1 MKKTIASNNNTEPNI
16 AAMTTLPPL
25 PTDVLLWNDYLF
37 PEEIHN
43 GDQSDD
49 NTPTFSGKGEPGM
62 TAVIDLGGGQSVR
75 VPVDSTGK
83 WSWTPA
89 PALADGTYTWSVALE
104 DAAGNRGESTTPIT
118 FDVNTRGNAVSIS
131 HAEDNTG
138 TLTNPLASGSSTDDV
153 NPVIV
158 GTATRGSLVTLY
170 VDGNAVG
177 SMIAD
182 PTTGEWAIEINPALE
197 SGKTYEIT
205 AGEYNGPGDN
215 PPNTR
220 PFLLS
225 VDTVVPTG
233 SFDRIEDNEGVYK
246 GDLANPGVTDDTTPT
261 LHGTGRPGDV
271 VFVRNGSDIIDSVTV
286 RADGSWE
293 YTLPEQTNGTAL
305 DVSVVFRGPTGV
317 ESAPTAPWKLVI
329 DTEAPNKPIIGDVED
344 DVAPAIGP
352 IHNGDTT
359 DDTKPVFSGEGAVPG
374 DKVELIVDDEVVGT
388 AIVGDDGKWEV
399 TPEDDLAEGNHEAV
413 VVIRDPAGNA
423 SDPSDPIGFIV
434 DTQPPAKPTID
445 SVYDD
450 AGLKKGFLAPGDI
463 TDDSTPTFKGTAEEN
478 SLVFIIVNGREVDSV
493 RATDTGAWE
502 WTPKLGLAN
511 GHYDVEVVARDAAGL
526 RSEPSDAF
534 SFDLLAGGVP
544 TAPAITDVIDD
555 VVANTGT
562 IQHNGIT
569 NDDKP
574 TIKGTGVDG
583 TTIYLY
589 DGTNPDPI
597 GSAVVIGGQ
606 WTIEFDTALP
616 QGEHRFRAVA
626 EDVTGNRSPE
636 TGEWAIFIDSVDPL
650 AATDIELWDD
660 FGTPGLIGNDDIT
673 DDNTPTYRGKGE
685 PDGTAIIDL
694 GNGTTVR
701 VPVDSDGNWSYTPA
715 PALADGDYTWKVSI
729 EDKAGNVGPA
739 SDPIHFVVDTSRNG
753 VSISHVVD
761 NEGDKIGNL
770 GSGSHTDDTTPTVV
784 GRATAGALV
793 KVYVDGRFVDSVR
806 ADAVTGEW
814 QYTINPALT
823 ADALYKIT
831 ASEDAGA
838 GESAQTAPFELT
850 LDTRVPTG
858 SLDRIADDVGLV
870 QDDLANP
877 GITDDTTPTLHGTG
891 VAGDV
896 VFIYDGRTLIDSVTV
911 GASNSWNFT
920 LPPQN
925 HGTELSLT
933 AVFQSPTG
941 VKSAPTAAWNVTIDT
956 QAPDAPTIKG
966 MYDDAGNLIAD
977 DGRSRDTTPEL
988 RGTAEKGSLV
998 KIYETGSKEPVGS
1011 VYADANGEWKWTSP
1025 ALSDAKHDFYVKAQD
1040 KAGNVSGESNQYGV
1054 EIDTH
1059 AATPTIAG
1067 VWDNVAGGVFNG
1079 LVPNGGLTNDANT
1092 ELRGTAEANGIVYI
1106 YNAYNNAV
1114 IDTVKVNADG
1124 SWSWPV
1130 TLANTAAGRPHMFYT
1145 IAKDD
1150 LGNTS
1155 GKSAVYSINV
1165 DTVNNAPVISGAY
1178 DDVAGGVYNGL
1189 VSNGGVTN
1197 DKTPTLKGTA
1207 EAGSVVYIS
1216 ADGNLLNSVTA
1227 KADGSW
1233 EYTVTTNYNKTY
1245 NFDAYSIDKAGNRSV
1260 NSAKFALTIDTVN
1273 NAPVITGAYDNV
1285 AGGVYN
1291 GLVGN
1296 GGVTNDKT
1304 PELRGTAEANSVVYI
1319 VVGNYGTVAGS
1330 VTADA
1335 KGNWSFPVTTNYNQ
1349 LYNFH
1354 AYSIDPAGNRSANS
1368 ANFAITIDTVVT
1380 APNVTVVTD
1389 NVAGGKVGNLVDGE
1403 RSNDNRPT
1411 ITGNGAEA
1419 GAKIE
1424 IVLALGSQGWTSGTN
1439 LVYTTTA
1446 KADGTWSLEIP
1457 TALSDGTWY
1466 FRANQTDLAGNKS
1479 GLGGQRYV
1487 VVDTVAAAPVITAV
1501 VDNVAGGKVG
1511 NLADNEKT
1519 NDNRP
1524 TITGNGA
1531 EAGAKIEIWLA
1542 QNGQGWTSGKNLIY
1556 TTTAK
1561 ADGTWSLEIPTA
1573 LADGGWYFR
1582 AKQIDTA
1589 GNSSALGAQ
1598 RYVVVET
1605 WSPEKFLI
1613 TSVSGGGYFDVVG
1626 EVITVK
1632 GTGGI
1637 PGHTV
1642 SLRGGLTPTLAGT
1655 SGKVLDDG
1663 TWTVSITLA
1672 QWRAIGLSAPGAGNG
1687 FAAVFNVVDT
1697 SDTSIHTYNAVP
1709 ITVDGMLLRNSRSM
1723 RSFSVEEHS
1732 QPVQEEQRVAS
1743 EENKPAKAPVVAQD
1757 EDDTSSKQETP
1768 AEQKGV
1774 EHVGVA
1780 TEGNYTLTLAGDTKD
1795 SIDLSKLVGKDQQV
1809 SMIDMSNGKA
1819 DVLNINVNDV
1829 LTHAEKDMFIADG
1842 NKQMMVQGNKGDVVN
1857 LSDLLPD
1864 NSDPG
1869 NWTNAGNVKVSGVE
1883 YQVYQVENLD
1893 VELLV
1898 QNGVTVNVN
1907 NH

>member
-1 MKKTIASNNNTEPNI
+1 MKTTIASTNNTEPNI
-16 AAMTTLPPL
+16 AAMATLPPL
-25 PTDVLLWNDYLF
+25 PTDVLLWNDYQF
-37 PEEIHN
+37 PRAIANDDVSE
-43 GDQSDD
+43 D

-62 TAVIDLGGGQSVR
+62 TAVIDLGDGQSVR
-75 VPVDSTGK
+75 VPVNTEGK

-89 PALADGTYTWSVALE
+89 PALADGDYTWSVALE
-104 DAAGNRGESTTPIT
+104 DAAGNRGESTKPIT
-118 FDVNTRGNAVSIS
+118 FTVDTFGNPVSIS

-158 GTATRGSLVTLY
+158 GTATPGSLVTLY
-170 VDGNAVG
+170 VDGEPVG
-177 SMIAD
+177 SMTAD
-182 PTTGEWAIEINPALE
+182 ATTGKWSIEINPALE

-261 LHGTGRPGDV
+261 LHGTGRPGDI
-271 VFVRNGSDIIDSVTV
+271 VFVRNGSDVIASVTV
-286 RADGSWE
+286 GVDGSWT
-293 YTLPEQTNGTAL
+293 YTLPEQTNGTEM

-317 ESAPTAPWKLVI
+317 ESPPTTPWKLVI

-344 DVAPAIGP
+344 DQGP
-352 IHNGDTT
+352 VVGPVHNGDTT
-359 DDTKPVFSGEGAVPG
+359 DDTKPVFSGEDAVPG
-374 DKVELIVDDEVVGT
+374 DKVELVVDDRVVGT
-388 AIVGDDGKWEV
+388 AIVGKDGKWEV
-399 TPEDDLAEGNHEAV
+399 TPEDPLTEGNHEAV

-434 DTQPPAKPTID
+434 DTQPPSKPTID

-450 AGLKKGFLAPGDI
+450 EGMKKGFLASGDI
-463 TDDSTPTFKGTAEEN
+463 TDDSTPTFKGTAEAN
-478 SLVFIIVNGREVDSV
+478 SLVFIIVNGRQVDSV
-493 RATDTGAWE
+493 SATDTGFWE
-502 WTPKLGLAN
+502 WKPSPALPN
-511 GHYDVEVVARDAAGL
+511 GHYDVKVIAQDDAGL
-526 RSEPSDAF
+526 RSEPSDSF

-544 TAPAITDVIDD
+544 PAPAITDVIDD
-555 VVANTGT
+555 VPAHTGT
-562 IQHNGIT
+562 VQQNGIT

-574 TIKGTGVDG
+574 TITGTGQNG

-589 DGTNPDPI
+589 DGANPNPI

-606 WTIEFDTALP
+606 WTIDFDTALA

-636 TGEWAIFIDSVDPL
+636 SGEWAIVIDSVDPL

-660 FGTPGLIGNDDIT
+660 FGTPGLIGNNTTT

-685 PDGTAIIDL
+685 PDGTAIVDL

-701 VPVDSDGNWSYTPA
+701 VPVDDKGNWSYTPS

-739 SDPIHFVVDTSRNG
+739 SDPINFIVDTSRNG

-761 NEGDKIGNL
+761 DQGDIVGNL
-770 GSGSHTDDTTPTVV
+770 DSGSRTDDTTPTVV
-784 GRATAGALV
+784 GRATPGATV
-793 KVYVDGRFVDSVR
+793 HVYVDGKLVQSVP

-814 QYTINPALT
+814 KYTISPALT

-831 ASEDAGA
+831 ASEDAGT

-858 SLDRIADDVGLV
+858 SLDRVADNEGLV
-870 QDDLANP
+870 QGDLANP

-896 VFIYDGRTLIDSVTV
+896 VFIFDGKTLIDSVTV
-911 GASNSWNFT
+911 GVSNSWNFT
-920 LPPQN
+920 LPQQN
-925 HGTELSLT
+925 NGTELSLT

-956 QAPDAPTIKG
+956 QAPDAPTING
-966 MYDDAGNLIAD
+966 MYDDAGTLIAD
-977 DGRSRDTTPEL
+977 GSRSRDTTPEL
-988 RGTAEKGSLV
+988 RGTAEKDSLV
-998 KIYETGSKEPVGS
+998 KIYAVGSKEPIGS
-1011 VYADANGEWKWTSP
+1011 VYADGKGEWHWAP
-1025 ALSDAKHDFYVKAQD
+1025 PAALSDAKYNFYVKAQD
-1040 KAGNVSGESNQYGV
+1040 KAGNVSGESNQYGL

-1059 AATPTIAG
+1059 AATPVIAG
-1067 VWDNVAGGVFNG
+1067 AWDDKEGGVYNA

-1092 ELRGTAEANGIVYI
+1092 ELRGTADKNGIVYI

-1114 IDTVKVNADG
+1114 IDTVRVNADG

-1130 TLANTAAGRPHMFYT
+1130 TLTNTAADRPHMFYT

-1155 GKSAVYSINV
+1155 GKSATYSINV

-1178 DDVAGGVYNGL
+1178 DDAAGGVYNDL
-1189 VSNGGVTN
+1189 VNNGGVTN

-1233 EYTVTTNYNKTY
+1233 EYTVTTNNNKTY
-1245 NFDAYSIDKAGNRSV
+1245 SFDAYSIDKAGNRSA
-1260 NSAKFALTIDTVN
+1260 NSAKFALTIDTVAA
-1273 NAPVITGAYDNV
+1273 APVITAVADNV
-1285 AGGVYN
+1285 
-1291 GLVGN
+1291 L
-1296 GGVTNDKT
+1296 
-1304 PELRGTAEANSVVYI
+1304 
-1319 VVGNYGTVAGS
+1319 
-1330 VTADA
+1330 
-1335 KGNWSFPVTTNYNQ
+1335 
-1349 LYNFH
+1349 
-1354 AYSIDPAGNRSANS
+1354 
-1368 ANFAITIDTVVT
+1368 
-1380 APNVTVVTD
+1380 
-1389 NVAGGKVGNLVDGE
+1389 GGKVGNLAEAE
-1403 RSNDNRPT
+1403 RTNDNRPT

-1424 IVLALGSQGWTSGTN
+1424 IVLAQGSQGWNSNN

-1446 KADGTWSLEIP
+1446 NADGTWSLEIP
-1457 TALSDGTWY
+1457 TALSDGSWY
-1466 FRANQTDLAGNKS
+1466 FRAKQTDIAGNTS
-1479 GLGGQRYV
+1479 ELGSQRSVIVDTVATAPVITAVADNVAGGKVGNLVDAERTNDNRPTIAGNGAEAGAKIEIVLAQGNQGWSSNNLVYTTTANADGTWSLEIPTALSDGNWYFRAKQTDTAGNTSELGNQRYV
-1487 VVDTVAAAPVITAV
+1487 VIDTVASAPVITAV
-1501 VDNVAGGKVG
+1501 VDNVAGGTVG
-1511 NLADNEKT
+1511 NLVDAERT

-1524 TITGNGA
+1524 TIAGNGA

-1542 QNGQGWTSGKNLIY
+1542 GPTTSSGWSGGKNIIY

-1573 LADGGWYFR
+1573 LPDGTWYFR
-1582 AKQIDTA
+1582 AKQIDLA
-1589 GNSSALGAQ
+1589 GNESSLGGQ
-1598 RYVVVET
+1598 RYINVAT
-1605 WSPEKFLI
+1605 
-1613 TSVSGGGYFDVVG
+1613 T
-1626 EVITVK
+1626 
-1632 GTGGI
+1632 
-1637 PGHTV
+1637 
-1642 SLRGGLTPTLAGT
+1642 T
-1655 SGKVLDDG
+1655 SGKEDFTTLINTNLTIDIATSSGFKLLSGDTRVSNTVNGAYYNNPFLYIADG
-1663 TWTVSITLA
+1663 TKGTTFSVGETNNISFQLMGWGGYGGGTASAAYIKFYNA
-1672 QWRAIGLSAPGAGNG
+1672 AGKEIGSLSGVGKNATDYVNFNFTAPDGETISKVHIYSN
-1687 FAAVFNVVDT
+1687 DT
-1697 SDTSIHTYNAVP
+1697 SGLGLDNLTWGTQVTTRSAV
-1709 ITVDGMLLRNSRSM
+1709 RSM
-1723 RSFSVEEHS
+1723 STLMST
-1732 QPVQEEQRVAS
+1732 EEQHDNNATVIS
-1743 EENKPAKAPVVAQD
+1743 TLNGHEINLSHLQD
-1757 EDDTSSKQETP
+1757 KTIDMTNSKQD
-1768 AEQKGV
+1768 K
-1774 EHVGVA
+1774 
-1780 TEGNYTLTLAGDTKD
+1780 
-1795 SIDLSKLVGKDQQV
+1795 
-1809 SMIDMSNGKA
+1809 
-1819 DVLNINVNDV
+1819 LNISLNDV
-1829 LTHAEKDMFIADG
+1829 LTHAEKDLFIADG
-1842 NKQMMVQGNKGDVVN
+1842 NKQLMVQGNKGDVLN
-1857 LSDLLPD
+1857 LNDLLPD
-1864 NSDPG
+1864 NTDPG
-1869 NWTNAGNVKVSGVE
+1869 NWTSAGNVKVSGVE
-1883 YQVYQVENLD
+1883 YQVYHMENHD